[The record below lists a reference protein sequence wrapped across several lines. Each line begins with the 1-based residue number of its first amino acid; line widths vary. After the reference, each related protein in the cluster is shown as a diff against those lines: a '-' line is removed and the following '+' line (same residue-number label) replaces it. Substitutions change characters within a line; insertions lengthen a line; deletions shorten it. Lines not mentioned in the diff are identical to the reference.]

1 MSKEYTQEQVE
12 KMFIDKIHQ
21 LVEYW
26 ANESSAID
34 AKKKLEG
41 LAFSILATIDGSD
54 VDLPAFILAPLPA
67 EEDKEYHISN
77 SRKYFPE
84 NHTAEIS
91 CDISGG
97 LHDLYAQ
104 TKK

>member
-1 MSKEYTQEQVE
+1 MSKEYTQEEVE
-12 KMFIDKIHQ
+12 KKFIRKIHQ

-26 ANESSAID
+26 ANGTSTTD
-34 AKKKLEG
+34 AKEKLEG

-67 EEDKEYHISN
+67 EEDKEYCIKN
-77 SRKYFPE
+77 GDNYFPQ

-97 LHDLYAQ
+97 LHEMFHQL
-104 TKK
+104 K